1 MTLNY
6 QNLDIIIKDL
16 ETSKNTKL
24 LIVTKNQIV
33 DDIIELN
40 SKGFRAFGE
49 NRVQEAKSKYERLPN
64 LDDIQLHLIGPLQRN
79 KVKSALKIFNVI
91 QSVDRMT
98 LVDEIAKQ
106 INGSSKI
113 KTKEF
118 FIQVNI
124 GDEEQKS
131 GVLKKNL
138 LNLYN
143 YSIEKEINI
152 VGLMCIP
159 PNIADPSES
168 FKEMVELRDEINQNL
183 KLSMGMSNDY
193 KIALNFQTNII
204 RVGSL
209 IFLWNS
215 CILLLLYFF

>member
-16 ETSKNTKL
+16 KISKNTKL

-64 LDDIQLHLIGPLQRN
+64 FNDIELHLIGPLQRN

-91 QSVDRMT
+91 QSIDRTT
-98 LVDEIAKQ
+98 LVDEIEKQ
-106 INGSSKI
+106 INGSPNI

-159 PNIADPSES
+159 PNIADPSDS
-168 FKEMVELRDEINQNL
+168 FKEMIELRDKIDQNL

-209 IFLWNS
+209 IFL
-215 CILLLLYFF
+215 

>member
-6 QNLDIIIKDL
+6 QNLSTIFKDIEIN
-16 ETSKNTKL
+16 KNTKL

-40 SKGFRAFGE
+40 SKGFRVFGE
-49 NRVQEAKSKYERLPN
+49 NRVQEAKSKYQNLPN
-64 LDDIQLHLIGPLQRN
+64 LNEIELHLIGPLQRN
-79 KVKSALKIFNVI
+79 KVKSALKMFNVI
-91 QSVDRMT
+91 QSIDRIS

-106 INGSSKI
+106 INGSSDI

-138 LNLYN
+138 SNLYQ
-143 YSIEKEINI
+143 YSIEKKINI

-159 PNIADPSES
+159 PNITDPSDS
-168 FKEMVELRDEINQNL
+168 FKEMVKLRDEINQNL

-204 RVGSL
+204 RIGSL
-209 IFLWNS
+209 IFV
-215 CILLLLYFF
+215 

>member
-6 QNLDIIIKDL
+6 QNLNTIVKDL
-16 ETSKNTKL
+16 ETNKNTKL

-33 DDIIELN
+33 DDIIELI
-40 SKGFRAFGE
+40 SKGFSAFGE
-49 NRVQEAKSKYERLPN
+49 NRVQEAKSKYQNLPN
-64 LDDIQLHLIGPLQRN
+64 FNEIELHLIGPLQRN

-91 QSVDRMT
+91 QSIDRTT

-106 INGSSKI
+106 INGSSDI

-138 LNLYN
+138 SNLYQ

-159 PNIADPSES
+159 PNITDPSDS
-168 FKEMVELRDEINQNL
+168 FKEMIELRDVLNQNL

-209 IFLWNS
+209 IFL
-215 CILLLLYFF
+215 

>member
-6 QNLDIIIKDL
+6 QNLSTIFKDIEIN
-16 ETSKNTKL
+16 KNTKL

-40 SKGFRAFGE
+40 SKGFRVFGE
-49 NRVQEAKSKYERLPN
+49 NRVQEAKSKYQNLPN
-64 LDDIQLHLIGPLQRN
+64 LNEIELHLIGPLQRN
-79 KVKSALKIFNVI
+79 KVKSALKMFNVI
-91 QSVDRMT
+91 QSIDRIS

-106 INGSSKI
+106 INGSSDI

-138 LNLYN
+138 STLYQ
-143 YSIEKEINI
+143 YSIEKKINI

-159 PNIADPSES
+159 PNITDPSDS
-168 FKEMVELRDEINQNL
+168 FKEMVKLRDEINQNL

-204 RVGSL
+204 RIGSL
-209 IFLWNS
+209 IFV
-215 CILLLLYFF
+215 

>member
-6 QNLDIIIKDL
+6 QNLSTIVKDIEIN
-16 ETSKNTKL
+16 KNTKL

-40 SKGFRAFGE
+40 SKGFRVFGE
-49 NRVQEAKSKYERLPN
+49 NRVQEAKSKYQNLPN
-64 LDDIQLHLIGPLQRN
+64 LNEIELHLIGPLQRN
-79 KVKSALKIFNVI
+79 KVKSALKMFNVI
-91 QSVDRMT
+91 QSIDRIS

-106 INGSSKI
+106 INGSSDI

-138 LNLYN
+138 STLYQ
-143 YSIEKEINI
+143 YSIEKKINI

-159 PNIADPSES
+159 PNITDPSDS
-168 FKEMVELRDEINQNL
+168 FKEMVKLRDEINQNL

-204 RVGSL
+204 RIGSL
-209 IFLWNS
+209 IFV
-215 CILLLLYFF
+215 

>member
-6 QNLDIIIKDL
+6 QNLSTIVKDIEIN
-16 ETSKNTKL
+16 KNTKL

-40 SKGFRAFGE
+40 SKGFRVFGE
-49 NRVQEAKSKYERLPN
+49 NRVQEAKSKYQNLPN
-64 LDDIQLHLIGPLQRN
+64 LNEIELHLIGPLQRN
-79 KVKSALKIFNVI
+79 KVKSALKMFNVI
-91 QSVDRMT
+91 QSIDRIS

-106 INGSSKI
+106 INGSSDI

-138 LNLYN
+138 SNLYQ
-143 YSIEKEINI
+143 YSIEKKINI

-159 PNIADPSES
+159 PNSTDPSDS

-204 RVGSL
+204 RIGSL
-209 IFLWNS
+209 IFV
-215 CILLLLYFF
+215 

>member
-1 MTLNY
+1 LTLNY

-209 IFLWNS
+209 IFL
-215 CILLLLYFF
+215 

>member
-209 IFLWNS
+209 IFL
-215 CILLLLYFF
+215 